1 MNKNTKIVIISTI
14 STISILAISI
24 TLGIPWAYLA
34 KAFSSPQPSAQA
46 EEYYKS
52 AIKSAIIPRARA
64 TANLELARYY
74 LTEEHN
80 GIKALKHFEEAYKYK
95 KSYKDMTALGMIYT
109 AKGDY
114 EKAINVEKDQ
124 NAYTAI
130 AINYIFLKDYTNA
143 LKYVNTAIEKNPA
156 NCWNYRTRAVI
167 YENLKQRNSA
177 LEDYQTAIKYCPF
190 REDEIHKD
198 IENYKTSFKEDY
210 EDLKKSLKL

>member
-14 STISILAISI
+14 STISILAITI

-80 GIKALKHFEEAYKYK
+80 GLKALKHFEEAYKYK
-95 KSYKDMTALGMIYT
+95 KSYKC
-109 AKGDY
+109 
-114 EKAINVEKDQ
+114 
-124 NAYTAI
+124 
-130 AINYIFLKDYTNA
+130 IFL
-143 LKYVNTAIEKNPA
+143 I
-156 NCWNYRTRAVI
+156 I
-167 YENLKQRNSA
+167 QIKQ
-177 LEDYQTAIKYCPF
+177 
-190 REDEIHKD
+190 
-198 IENYKTSFKEDY
+198 
-210 EDLKKSLKL
+210 